1 MSSAKGTGVRKG
13 KPICLTGNERAFL
26 SVAQSR
32 ERCSCGV
39 PLATPFRFMDN
50 GIHNIRKELL
60 TGFTLIELT
69 VTVSIFLIVSTIILA
84 NYPAFSQRLALN
96 RTAQEIALSFR
107 KAQTFALAVRGFES
121 QFKGYGVWF
130 SREKDDSFVFFTD
143 FSPEDQQFTHGP
155 IGENFC
161 EANNECVDEFL
172 IQTSARIMDLCKN
185 KGIEG
190 WTCGLDSVEVVYT
203 RPDPIITLRADSLT
217 GDVSNIGVVIR
228 SPRGVERTIVV
239 WSTGQVTI
247 E

>member
-1 MSSAKGTGVRKG
+1 MNNCTHKTRS
-13 KPICLTGNERAFL
+13 IF
-26 SVAQSR
+26 
-32 ERCSCGV
+32 
-39 PLATPFRFMDN
+39 
-50 GIHNIRKELL
+50 L

-69 VTVSIFLIVSTIILA
+69 VTISIFLIVSTIILA

-107 KAQTFALAVRGFES
+107 KAQTFALAVRGFEA

-130 SREKDDSFVFFTD
+130 EKGKNDSFIFFTD
-143 FSPEDQQFTHGP
+143 FAPEDQQFTHGP

-161 EANNECVDEFL
+161 EANNECIDEFL
-172 IQTSARIMDLCKN
+172 IQTSARIYNLCKN
-185 KGIEG
+185 QGTDG

-203 RPDPIITLRADSLT
+203 RPDPIITLRANGLT
-217 GDVSNIGVVIR
+217 NDISNIGIVIR
-228 SPRGVERTIVV
+228 SPRGAERVIVV

>member
-1 MSSAKGTGVRKG
+1 MPRMNASSQKK
-13 KPICLTGNERAFL
+13 KWKH
-26 SVAQSR
+26 QY
-32 ERCSCGV
+32 
-39 PLATPFRFMDN
+39 
-50 GIHNIRKELL
+50 
-60 TGFTLIELT
+60 GFTLIELT
-69 VTVSIFLIVSTIILA
+69 VTVSIFLIISTIILA

-130 SREKDDSFVFFTD
+130 NKERNSSFIFFTD
-143 FSPEDQQFTHGP
+143 FEPEDQQFTHGP

-172 IQTSARIMDLCKN
+172 IQTSARIEDLCKN
-185 KGIEG
+185 QGADRV
-190 WTCGLDSVEVVYT
+190 CGLDSVEVVYT
-203 RPDPIITLRADSLT
+203 RPDPIITLRANGLT
-217 GDVSNIGVVIR
+217 GDVSNIGIVVR
-228 SPRGVERTIVV
+228 SPRGVERIIVV